1 MRARRILVSAII
13 ALGVAVTTRV
23 ALADETTLIF
33 ATANPGDT
41 HPNSLFMHPWA
52 EKLNEDGK
60 GVVTIDVRDGT
71 AIANATNA
79 YDRVLD
85 DVIQIGWILQNDVAG
100 KFPRSDVG
108 TLPFMARSSTEGA
121 TALWRLYRSGL
132 LDAEYDT
139 IHPLILVAMT
149 ASSIHMS
156 HPLKSLDSLGGAKL
170 IVASKVN
177 ADAVTLLGGSPLSI
191 PLFEMYSAIQRGT
204 ADGAAV
210 SWTSFNPFKLA
221 EITNYHVDTT
231 LGTSVGMIFMSK
243 KKYESLS
250 PAVKKV
256 LDDHSGE
263 TASRAFG
270 TFWDTERKDG
280 KDQTVERGDKRTI
293 VTLTPEQTAA
303 WRQKMA
309 PLEANWIARTP
320 DGAKV
325 IAAYRAEIAKV
336 RAAGM

>member
-1 MRARRILVSAII
+1 MLARHVI
-13 ALGVAVTTRV
+13 AAASIAFGIAGAMQGAR
-23 ALADETTLIF
+23 ADETNLIF

-52 EKLNEDGK
+52 QGVNADGK
-60 GVVTIDVRDGT
+60 GVVNIDVRDGT

-108 TLPFMARSSTEGA
+108 TLPFMARSSAEGS
-121 TALWRLYRSGL
+121 TALWRLYQSGL

-139 IHPLILVAMT
+139 IHPLMLVAMT
-149 ASSIHMS
+149 ASGIHMS
-156 HPLKSLDSLGGAKL
+156 HPLKSLDGLGGAKL

-177 ADAVTLLGGSPLSI
+177 ADAITLLGGSPLSI
-191 PLFEMYSAIQRGT
+191 PLFEMYAAIQRGT

-221 EITNYHVDTT
+221 EVTNYHVDTT

-256 LDDHSGE
+256 LDAHSGE

-280 KDQTVERGDKRTI
+280 KEQTIARGDKRTI
-293 VTLTPEQTAA
+293 VTLTPEQTTA

-309 PLEANWIARTP
+309 PLEAAWTARTP

-336 RAAGM
+336 QAAGM

>member
-1 MRARRILVSAII
+1 MPRFAAIVVFCLAILFGSRIA
-13 ALGVAVTTRV
+13 A
-23 ALADETTLIF
+23 ADKTNLIF
-33 ATANPGDT
+33 ATANPGET

-52 EKLNEDGK
+52 QSVNADGN

-108 TLPFMARSSTEGA
+108 TLPFMARSSAEGS
-121 TALWRLYRSGL
+121 TALWRLYQSGML
-132 LDAEYDT
+132 SAEYDT
-139 IHPLILVAMT
+139 IHPLMLVAMT
-149 ASSIHMS
+149 ASGIHMS
-156 HPLKSLDSLGGAKL
+156 HPLKSLDALDGAKL

-177 ADAVTLLGGSPLSI
+177 ADAITLLGGSPLSI
-191 PLFEMYSAIQRGT
+191 PLFEMYAAIQRGT

-221 EITNYHVDTT
+221 EVTNYHIDTT
-231 LGTSVGMIFMSK
+231 LGTSIGMIFMSK

-256 LDDHSGE
+256 LDAHSGE
-263 TASRAFG
+263 AASRAFG
-270 TFWDTERKDG
+270 TFWDQERKDG
-280 KDQTVERGDKRTI
+280 KDQTVARGDKRTI
-293 VTLTPEQTAA
+293 VTLTPEQTTA
-303 WRQKMA
+303 WRKKMA
-309 PLEANWIARTP
+309 PLEAAWVARTP

-325 IAAYRAEIAKV
+325 LAAYRAELSKLQT
-336 RAAGM
+336 GM